1 MRYADYKAKLIRRK
15 AFIKKLIKF
24 IPLIAVLI
32 LGLVA
37 GITILVINYG
47 NVNSV
52 SDYTYNLWDKID
64 INGSA
69 FMSALTP
76 DTDYNIYYRYAAD
89 NDYCASESVLR
100 IIHTMSKDEELYVDT
115 CVAALDYIQRA
126 ASQIDN
132 RKADEIIIFF
142 YSVC

>member
-52 SDYTYNLWDKID
+52 SNYTYNLGDKID

-69 FMSALTP
+69 FMSATY
-76 DTDYNIYYRYAAD
+76 TEYY
-89 NDYCASESVLR
+89 
-100 IIHTMSKDEELYVDT
+100 DE
-115 CVAALDYIQRA
+115 ALDNWGDTPMKHAGSHKYRVI
-126 ASQIDN
+126 S
-132 RKADEIIIFF
+132 KAKQSKYKEGTYVIKIVAYDQAGN
-142 YSVC
+142 VPVHRL